1 MGKKVNIRERA
12 INFLNTVMYFQTLAY
27 HEWPLSCYEFT
38 CKGGPEAQEIQMLQ
52 IRNTLQDI
60 NELTA
65 ALAIAIK

>member
-1 MGKKVNIRERA
+1 
-12 INFLNTVMYFQTLAY
+12 MYFQTLAY